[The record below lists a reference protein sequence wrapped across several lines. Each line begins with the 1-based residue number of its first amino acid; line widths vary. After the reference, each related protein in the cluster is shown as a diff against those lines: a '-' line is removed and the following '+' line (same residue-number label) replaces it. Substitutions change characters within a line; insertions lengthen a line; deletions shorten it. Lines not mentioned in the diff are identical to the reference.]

1 MNSVF
6 SIYYV
11 HSIFAYL
18 YLSQF
23 TLQTLKTD
31 LINTIFAINDVA
43 SNDQNLYFCI
53 QTGCAIT

>member
-31 LINTIFAINDVA
+31 LINTISAINDVA
-43 SNDQNLYFCI
+43 ANDQNLYFCI